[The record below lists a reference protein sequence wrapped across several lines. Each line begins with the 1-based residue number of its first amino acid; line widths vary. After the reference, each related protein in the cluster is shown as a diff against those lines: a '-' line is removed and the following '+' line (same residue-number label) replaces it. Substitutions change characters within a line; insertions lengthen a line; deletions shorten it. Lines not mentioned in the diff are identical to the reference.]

1 MLSNRFSR
9 ALSLSTFAALA
20 LATTSP
26 EAQELRYGT
35 TAPGGI
41 LAVGNTLGLSKASGT
56 NGPGV
61 ANSIGTFLSLANTVD
76 DVPAN
81 PANPWPSGTT
91 YDWTQNGSAAVL
103 TLPAEATVLYAE
115 LLWGGSFDYVDNVSA
130 FLDTPVTLAAGGQ
143 SLSVTPSAATAVTE
157 SGVAASGFNVR
168 YYMRSADVTAFVQD
182 VMSGTYSVSGVP
194 ATQHQNI
201 NSLNAAGWTLVVAYR
216 DQSETTKN
224 LSVFVGGSFVDEDTT
239 QDYAVSGF
247 CAPAAGVVQ
256 GTASIS
262 AIEGDADLT
271 GDQFLIAPTAAGPFA
286 QLSAPN
292 NPAQNFFSSQL
303 NDHDGQ
309 LDTSGTFGMQNQD
322 AQAGVNVAGG
332 RQGWDVTT
340 VPLSSAAG
348 QLQPG
353 QTSAV
358 LRTITTGD
366 SFMPILATFAIDV
379 NAPVLGGVG
388 SSVGVAPGTLE
399 LGDEVTVTLELEN
412 AGAVTAEDLTLDVYL
427 PPSLSLVSFSTDGQP
442 GDAAGNPVTA
452 ATLGAVNQGDLAGF
466 ASRTVTMTLELSSE
480 PEGEVV
486 GGLATW
492 TYDFT
497 VCPNQ
502 PQLTEEYKQLFSVTY
517 DAPQGG
523 AGGGSQGGGNLG
535 GFGAGPQGGNG
546 SGLVPQGAGGQGAG
560 SNQGGEGPG
569 DPNLNV
575 VVEPR
580 SCACELA
587 EPEAPSHLR
596 WLSLAALGAAL
607 TRASR
612 RRRR

>member
-1 MLSNRFSR
+1 
-9 ALSLSTFAALA
+9 
-20 LATTSP
+20 
-26 EAQELRYGT
+26 
-35 TAPGGI
+35 
-41 LAVGNTLGLSKASGT
+41 
-56 NGPGV
+56 
-61 ANSIGTFLSLANTVD
+61 
-76 DVPAN
+76 
-81 PANPWPSGTT
+81 
-91 YDWTQNGSAAVL
+91 
-103 TLPAEATVLYAE
+103 
-115 LLWGGSFDYVDNVSA
+115 
-130 FLDTPVTLAAGGQ
+130 
-143 SLSVTPSAATAVTE
+143 
-157 SGVAASGFNVR
+157 
-168 YYMRSADVTAFVQD
+168 
-182 VMSGTYSVSGVP
+182 
-194 ATQHQNI
+194 
-201 NSLNAAGWTLVVAYR
+201 
-216 DQSETTKN
+216 
-224 LSVFVGGSFVDEDTT
+224 
-239 QDYAVSGF
+239 
-247 CAPAAGVVQ
+247 
-256 GTASIS
+256 
-262 AIEGDADLT
+262 
-271 GDQFLIAPTAAGPFA
+271 
-286 QLSAPN
+286 
-292 NPAQNFFSSQL
+292 
-303 NDHDGQ
+303 
-309 LDTSGTFGMQNQD
+309 
-322 AQAGVNVAGG
+322 
-332 RQGWDVTT
+332 
-340 VPLSSAAG
+340 
-348 QLQPG
+348 
-353 QTSAV
+353 
-358 LRTITTGD
+358 
-366 SFMPILATFAIDV
+366 MPILASFAIDV
-379 NAPVLGGVG
+379 NAPDLGGVG